1 MAEIK
6 LPPSKGEDPVPIPQL
21 SDQQLGFWEKYL
33 GDQLRDDPDGKWS
46 SNNRLK
52 LEAVQ
57 KERSARA
64 NGKSQASSTPAATKE
79 ALPERVKIPSEL
91 LMPID
96 DPKDFTARMAELDKY
111 ANLLTS
117 ATTLDILPPGCSLTL
132 GKLDVS
138 EDPSDGMVYKQKKD
152 PSDGGPDRFSLGGG
166 ALKKLALMANIKYL
180 DHKPEFLPGNPGYR
194 DEHGKY
200 PYGPPHPF
208 FQRWTCRGTREEL
221 DGSVLDKTEEK
232 TVDLRDGSPE
242 ASLQSDKQLARARV
256 NIEQA
261 TKTKAKYRLI
271 RVLLGLN
278 DAYTQAQLAKPFIV
292 VRLNRHGN
300 YVTGN
305 PEFDS
310 QIKML
315 NYLRVHQAN
324 LLLFGKGPTEVIH
337 EASRLLENQV
347 KTAVPAQL
355 PAASSKSVETFDR
368 DGVSLQNPDGED
380 TDDQDDDPDENDDLP
395 DFGDNDKV

>member
-6 LPPSKGEDPVPIPQL
+6 LPPSKGEDPVPLQQL

-33 GDQLRDDPDGKWS
+33 GDQLRDDPDGKWA
-46 SNNRLK
+46 SNNRVK
-52 LEAVQ
+52 LDAVQ
-57 KERSARA
+57 KERAARA
-64 NGKSQASSTPAATKE
+64 SGKAQSPATPAPSMS
-79 ALPERVKIPSEL
+79 ALPLRIKIPAHL
-91 LMPID
+91 LGPID
-96 DPKDFTARMAELDKY
+96 DPKGFTARMAELEEY

-117 ATTLDILPPGCSLTL
+117 ATTLDVLPPGCSLTL
-132 GKLDVS
+132 GKLEVS
-138 EDPSDGMVYKQKKD
+138 GDPSDGMVYRQKKD
-152 PSDGGPDRFSLGGG
+152 PTEGGPDRFSLGGG

-180 DHKPEFLPGNPGYR
+180 DHRQEFLPGQPGYR
-194 DEHGKY
+194 DDTGKY
-200 PYGPPHPF
+200 PYGHPHAF

-242 ASLQSDKQLARARV
+242 ASLQSDKGLARARV

-278 DAYTQAQLAKPFIV
+278 DAYTQSQLAKPFVV

-305 PEFDS
+305 SEFDS

-324 LLLFGKGPTEVIH
+324 LLLFGKGPSEVVH
-337 EASRLLENQV
+337 EASRLLEIQV
-347 KTAVPAQL
+347 KAAVPAQL
-355 PAASSKSVETFDR
+355 PPATPKPAETFDL
-368 DGVSLQNPDGED
+368 DGVSLQDHSGED
-380 TDDQDDDPDENDDLP
+380 TDDEPDEDDDLP

>member
-52 LEAVQ
+52 LDAVQ

-64 NGKSQASSTPAATKE
+64 NGKAQATSTPATTNP
-79 ALPERVKIPSEL
+79 LPAHIKIPPEL
-91 LMPID
+91 LMPIE
-96 DPKDFTARMAELDKY
+96 DPKDFTARMAELDQY

-138 EDPSDGMVYKQKKD
+138 GEPSDGMVYKQKKD
-152 PSDGGPDRFSLGGG
+152 PTEGGPDRFSLGGG
-166 ALKKLALMANIKYL
+166 ALKKLALLANVRYL
-180 DHKPEFLPGNPGYR
+180 DHRQEFLPGQPGYR

-278 DAYTQAQLAKPFIV
+278 DAYTQAQLAKPFVV

-300 YVTGN
+300 YETGN

-324 LLLFGKGPTEVIH
+324 LLLFGKGPSEVIH
-337 EASRLLENQV
+337 EASRLLDTQV
-347 KTAVPAQL
+347 KASVPAQL
-355 PAASSKSVETFDR
+355 PPATLKTTETFDR
-368 DGVSLQNPDGED
+368 DGVSLEDPSGED
-380 TDDQDDDPDENDDLP
+380 TDDDPEEDDDLA

>member
-6 LPPSKGEDPVPIPQL
+6 LPPSKGEDPVPIAYL

-33 GDQLRDDPDGKWS
+33 GDQLRDDPDGKWAS
-46 SNNRLK
+46 SNRLK
-52 LEAVQ
+52 LDTVQ
-57 KERSARA
+57 KERAARA
-64 NGKSQASSTPAATKE
+64 NGKSQAPSTPAATKE
-79 ALPERVKIPSEL
+79 ALHERVKIPPEL
-91 LMPID
+91 LMPIE

-117 ATTLDILPPGCSLTL
+117 ATTLDTLPPGCSLTL
-132 GKLDVS
+132 GKLDVYG
-138 EDPSDGMVYKQKKD
+138 DPSDGMVYKQKKD
-152 PSDGGPDRFSLGGG
+152 PTEGGPDRFSLGGG
-166 ALKKLALMANIKYL
+166 ALKKLALLANIKYL

-194 DEHGKY
+194 DEYGKY

-242 ASLQSDKQLARARV
+242 ASIQSDKQLARSRV

-261 TKTKAKYRLI
+261 TKTKAKYRLV

-278 DAYTQAQLAKPFIV
+278 DAYTQVQLSKSFVV
-292 VRLNRHGN
+292 VRLYRHGN

-305 PEFDS
+305 AEFDS

-324 LLLFGKGPTEVIH
+324 LLLFGKGPTEAIH
-337 EASRLLENQV
+337 EASRLLESQL
-347 KTAVPAQL
+347 KTSVPAQL
-355 PAASSKSVETFDR
+355 PAGSPKPAETFDR
-368 DGVSLQNPDGED
+368 DGVSDQTQGAEEDG
-380 TDDQDDDPDENDDLP
+380 DDPDDEIDDMS
-395 DFGDNDKV
+395 DFGDTDKV